1 MVVVLLYVP
10 VLFIVLLHAV
20 PVFFIAA
27 WTESKV
33 TLVLAAVV
41 SGCIGVATGN
51 PSYVVADLIGVAVGV
66 ALGFS
71 LINNQMPSAA
81 PQKET
86 PLPAPPPAPRA
97 PRAPRA
103 PEKQEEDWFWIFI
116 GAMLVFCAVLFFFLK
131 GIEKPVTPP
140 VPPPAQV
147 LQEVYVPPEQPMP
160 VQTGTRKHRNNSD
173 LRHCLNLPTNAGII
187 RCADQGK

>member
-1 MVVVLLYVP
+1 MFMVVVLLYVP

-33 TLVLAAVV
+33 ALVLAAVV

-97 PRAPRA
+97 P
-103 PEKQEEDWFWIFI
+103 EKQEEDWFWIFI
-116 GAMLVFCAVLFFFLK
+116 GAMLVFCAVLFFLK
-131 GIEKPVTPP
+131 RHRKTSNATSTAACTSPTGSLCSARAAYASADGNTK
-140 VPPPAQV
+140 AK
-147 LQEVYVPPEQPMP
+147 EQ
-160 VQTGTRKHRNNSD
+160 
-173 LRHCLNLPTNAGII
+173 L
-187 RCADQGK
+187 